1 VGGDVKRRRKTKDQ
15 PIKGLRRKTA
25 RKARRARNAD
35 RSPAELWEQL
45 DQRTRERNE
54 ALEQQAATS
63 KVLQVIRSSS
73 GDLEPVFATM
83 LAEAVRICEA
93 NFGNIYRWDG
103 EALHLTATH
112 DTPAAF
118 ADLRRRLPIRSALT
132 PAGHMVAT
140 KKTVHVADLAA
151 EPIYTRHREP
161 GVVAAVEL
169 AGVRTL
175 LIVPILKDDELIGA
189 FTLFRQKE
197 VRRFNERQ
205 IALVETF
212 ADQAV
217 IAIENTRLLNELRQ
231 RTSDLSESLEAL
243 RDLNESLGQR
253 VEEETRER
261 LHIWNVSQD
270 LLVIADFEG
279 KYLSVN
285 PAWTATL
292 GWSEADLLGKTSRW
306 LLHPDDV
313 EKTRVEISRLAAG
326 QKTVRFESRLRDKHG
341 SYHWFSWK
349 TAPDRGRLYG
359 LGREITELKDA
370 EHKLREAQRELAQA
384 ARHTTLAAMSA
395 AIAHEIK
402 QPLGAIVANA
412 NAGLRWL
419 ARTPPG
425 LDEALETFKD
435 IVIAGHR
442 ASDVVQSV
450 RAMFS
455 RADQAEVALDVNDLI
470 RETIALVRD
479 DLEAASVSVELELV
493 PQVPMISGHR
503 GQLQQLILN
512 LITNAAEAMRTVTE
526 RALRIATKP
535 FNANGLEVSVEDS
548 GTGIQQKDIDRI
560 FDAFYTT
567 KANGMGMGL
576 AICRLV
582 VEAHGGTLSVSPVA
596 PHGAAFRITL
606 PGAR

>member
-1 VGGDVKRRRKTKDQ
+1 MKRRRKTKDQ

>member
-1 VGGDVKRRRKTKDQ
+1 MKRRGKTKGR
-15 PIKGLRRKTA
+15 PIKGLRRNTA

-35 RSPAELWEQL
+35 TSPAELREQL

-63 KVLQVIRSSS
+63 KVLQVISSSS

-83 LAEAVRICEA
+83 LAEAVRICGA

-103 EALHLTATH
+103 DALHLTATH

-118 ADLRRRLPIRSALT
+118 ADLRRRLPIRSAST

-197 VRRFNERQ
+197 VRRFNDRQ

-243 RDLNESLGQR
+243 RDLNDTLGQR
-253 VEEETRER
+253 VEAETRER

-270 LLVIADFEG
+270 LLVVADFEG

-326 QKTVRFESRLRDKHG
+326 QKTVRFESRLRDRHG

-419 ARTPPG
+419 ARTPPS
-425 LDEALETFKD
+425 LDEALGTLKD
-435 IVIAGHR
+435 IAIAGHR

-455 RADQAEVALDVNDLI
+455 RADQIDVALDVNDLI

-479 DLEAASVSVELELV
+479 DLEAASVSVELELA
-493 PQVPMISGHR
+493 PQVPLISGHR

-512 LITNAAEAMRTVTE
+512 LITNAAEAMRAVTE
-526 RALRIATKP
+526 RALRIASKP
-535 FNANGLEVSVEDS
+535 FNSNGLEVSVEDS
-548 GTGIQQKDIDRI
+548 GTGVQQKDIDRI

-567 KANGMGMGL
+567 KASGMGMGL

>member
-1 VGGDVKRRRKTKDQ
+1 VKRRGKTKGR
-15 PIKGLRRKTA
+15 PIKGLRRNTA

-35 RSPAELWEQL
+35 TSPAELREQL

-63 KVLQVIRSSS
+63 KVLQVISSSS

-83 LAEAVRICEA
+83 LAEAVRICGA

-103 EALHLTATH
+103 DALHLTATH

-118 ADLRRRLPIRSALT
+118 ADLRRRLPIRSAST

-197 VRRFNERQ
+197 VRRFNDRQ

-243 RDLNESLGQR
+243 RDLNDTLGQR
-253 VEEETRER
+253 VEAETRER

-270 LLVIADFEG
+270 LLVVADFEG

-326 QKTVRFESRLRDKHG
+326 QKTVRFESRLRDRHG

-419 ARTPPG
+419 ARTPPS
-425 LDEALETFKD
+425 LDEALGTLKD
-435 IVIAGHR
+435 IAIAGHR

-455 RADQAEVALDVNDLI
+455 RADQIDVALDVNDLI

-479 DLEAASVSVELELV
+479 DLEAASVSVELELA
-493 PQVPMISGHR
+493 PQVPLISGHR

-512 LITNAAEAMRTVTE
+512 LITNAAEAMRAVTE
-526 RALRIATKP
+526 RALRIASKP
-535 FNANGLEVSVEDS
+535 FNSNGLEVSVEDS
-548 GTGIQQKDIDRI
+548 GTGVQQKDIDRI

>member
-1 VGGDVKRRRKTKDQ
+1 VKRRGKTKDR
-15 PIKGLRRKTA
+15 PIKGLRRNTA
-25 RKARRARNAD
+25 RKARRGRKAD
-35 RSPAELWEQL
+35 RSPAKLREQL

-63 KVLQVIRSSS
+63 KVLQVISSSS

-83 LAEAVRICEA
+83 LAEAVRICGA

-103 EALHLTATH
+103 DALHLTATH

-118 ADLRRRLPIRSALT
+118 ADLRRRLPIRGTLT
-132 PAGHMVAT
+132 PAGHMVAK

-151 EPIYTRHREP
+151 EPIYTRYRES

-169 AGVRTL
+169 GGVRTL

-189 FTLFRQKE
+189 FTLFRQK
-197 VRRFNERQ
+197 VRRFNDRQ

-217 IAIENTRLLNELRQ
+217 IAIESTRLLNELRQ

-243 RDLNESLGQR
+243 RELNETLEQR
-253 VEEETRER
+253 VEAETRER

-270 LLVIADFEG
+270 LLVVADLEG

-285 PAWTATL
+285 PAWTAIL

-313 EKTRVEISRLAAG
+313 EKTRAEISRLAAG
-326 QKTVRFESRLRDKHG
+326 QKTVRFESRLRDRHG

-349 TAPDRGRLYG
+349 TAPDRGRIYG

-370 EHKLREAQRELAQA
+370 ENKLREAQRELAQA

-419 ARTPPG
+419 TRTPPSLG
-425 LDEALETFKD
+425 EARDIFKD
-435 IVIAGHR
+435 IAVAGHR
-442 ASDVVQSV
+442 ASEVVQSV

-455 RADQAEVALDVNDLI
+455 RTDQAEVALDVNDLI
-470 RETIALVRD
+470 RETVALIRD
-479 DLEAASVSVELELV
+479 DLEAASVSVELELA
-493 PQVPMISGHR
+493 PQVPLISGHR
-503 GQLQQLILN
+503 SQLQQVVLN

-526 RALRIATKP
+526 RALWIGSKP
-535 FNANGLEVSVEDS
+535 FNTNGLEVTVEDS
-548 GTGIQQKDIDRI
+548 GAGIQQKDIGRI
-560 FDAFYTT
+560 FDAFFTT

>member
-1 VGGDVKRRRKTKDQ
+1 
-15 PIKGLRRKTA
+15 
-25 RKARRARNAD
+25 
-35 RSPAELWEQL
+35 
-45 DQRTRERNE
+45 
-54 ALEQQAATS
+54 LEQQAATS
-63 KVLQVIRSSS
+63 KVLQVISSSS

-83 LAEAVRICEA
+83 LAEAVRICDA

-103 EALHLTATH
+103 DALHLTATH

-118 ADLRRRLPIRSALT
+118 ADLRRRLPIRSAST

-151 EPIYTRHREP
+151 EPIYTRDREP

-189 FTLFRQKE
+189 FTLFRQE
-197 VRRFNERQ
+197 VRRFNDRQ

-212 ADQAV
+212 ANQAV

-243 RDLNESLGQR
+243 RDLNESLRQR
-253 VEEETRER
+253 VEAETRER

-270 LLVIADFEG
+270 LLVVADFEG

-285 PAWTATL
+285 PAWTVTL

-313 EKTRVEISRLAAG
+313 EKTRVEIRRLAAG
-326 QKTVRFESRLRDKHG
+326 QKTVRFESRLRDRHG

-384 ARHTTLAAMSA
+384 AQHTTLAAMSA

-419 ARTPPG
+419 TRTPPS
-425 LDEALETFKD
+425 LDEARDTFKD
-435 IVIAGHR
+435 IAIAGHR
-442 ASDVVQSV
+442 ASDVIQSV

-455 RADQAEVALDVNDLI
+455 RANQADVALDVNDLI
-470 RETIALVRD
+470 RETIALLRD
-479 DLEAASVSVELELV
+479 DLEAASVSVELELA
-493 PQVPMISGHR
+493 PQVPLISGHR

-512 LITNAAEAMRTVTE
+512 LITNAAEAMRAVTE
-526 RALRIATKP
+526 RALRIASKP
-535 FNANGLEVSVEDS
+535 FNSNGLEVSVEDS
-548 GTGIQQKDIDRI
+548 GTGVQQKDIDRI

>member
-1 VGGDVKRRRKTKDQ
+1 
-15 PIKGLRRKTA
+15 
-25 RKARRARNAD
+25 
-35 RSPAELWEQL
+35 
-45 DQRTRERNE
+45 
-54 ALEQQAATS
+54 LEQQAATS

>member
-1 VGGDVKRRRKTKDQ
+1 
-15 PIKGLRRKTA
+15 
-25 RKARRARNAD
+25 
-35 RSPAELWEQL
+35 
-45 DQRTRERNE
+45 
-54 ALEQQAATS
+54 LEQQAATS

-606 PGAR
+606 PGARLTREG

>member
-1 VGGDVKRRRKTKDQ
+1 VKRRGKTKGR
-15 PIKGLRRKTA
+15 PIKGLRRNTA

-35 RSPAELWEQL
+35 TSPAELREQL

-63 KVLQVIRSSS
+63 KVLQVISSSS

-83 LAEAVRICEA
+83 LAEAVRICGA

-103 EALHLTATH
+103 DALHLTATH

-118 ADLRRRLPIRSALT
+118 ADLRRRLPIRSAST

-197 VRRFNERQ
+197 VRRFNDRQ

-243 RDLNESLGQR
+243 RDLNDTLGQR
-253 VEEETRER
+253 VEAETRER

-270 LLVIADFEG
+270 LLVVADFEG

-326 QKTVRFESRLRDKHG
+326 QKTVRFESRLRDRHG

-419 ARTPPG
+419 ARTPPS
-425 LDEALETFKD
+425 LDEALGTLKD
-435 IVIAGHR
+435 IAIAGHR

-455 RADQAEVALDVNDLI
+455 RADQVDVALDVNDLI

-479 DLEAASVSVELELV
+479 DLEAASVSVELELA
-493 PQVPMISGHR
+493 PQVPLISGHR

-512 LITNAAEAMRTVTE
+512 LITNAAEAMRAVTE
-526 RALRIATKP
+526 RALRIASKP
-535 FNANGLEVSVEDS
+535 FNSNGLEVSVEDS
-548 GTGIQQKDIDRI
+548 GTGVQQKDIDRI

>member
-1 VGGDVKRRRKTKDQ
+1 
-15 PIKGLRRKTA
+15 
-25 RKARRARNAD
+25 
-35 RSPAELWEQL
+35 
-45 DQRTRERNE
+45 
-54 ALEQQAATS
+54 
-63 KVLQVIRSSS
+63 
-73 GDLEPVFATM
+73 M

-253 VEEETRER
+253 VEDETRER

>member
-1 VGGDVKRRRKTKDQ
+1 VKRRGKTKDR
-15 PIKGLRRKTA
+15 PIKGLRRNTA
-25 RKARRARNAD
+25 RKTRRARNAD
-35 RSPAELWEQL
+35 KSPAELREQL

-63 KVLQVIRSSS
+63 KVLQVISSSS

-83 LAEAVRICEA
+83 LAEAVRICDA

-103 EALHLTATH
+103 DALHLTATH

-118 ADLRRRLPIRSALT
+118 ANLRRRLPIRGTST

-151 EPIYTRHREP
+151 EPIYTRYREP

-169 AGVRTL
+169 GGVRTL

-243 RDLNESLGQR
+243 RDLNETLGQR
-253 VEEETRER
+253 VEAETRER

-270 LLVIADFEG
+270 LLVVADLEG

-313 EKTRVEISRLAAG
+313 EKTRAEISRLAAG
-326 QKTVRFESRLRDKHG
+326 LKTVRFESRLRDNQG

-349 TAPDRGRLYG
+349 TAPDRGRVYG

-370 EHKLREAQRELAQA
+370 ENKLREAQRELAQA
-384 ARHTTLAAMSA
+384 ARHTMLAAMSA
-395 AIAHEIK
+395 AVAHEIR

-419 ARTPPG
+419 TRTPPS
-425 LDEALETFKD
+425 LDEARDTLKD
-435 IVIAGHR
+435 IVVAGHR
-442 ASDVVQSV
+442 ASEVVQSV

-455 RADQAEVALDVNDLI
+455 RTDQAGVALDVNDLI
-470 RETIALVRD
+470 HETIALVRD
-479 DLEAASVSVELELV
+479 DLEAASVSVELELA
-493 PQVPMISGHR
+493 PQVPLISGHR
-503 GQLQQLILN
+503 GQLQQVVLN

-526 RALRIATKP
+526 RALRIGSKQ
-535 FNANGLEVSVEDS
+535 FNTNGLEVTVEDS
-548 GTGIQQKDIDRI
+548 GTGIQQKDIGRI
-560 FDAFYTT
+560 FDAFFTT
-567 KANGMGMGL
+567 KSNGMGMGL

-582 VEAHGGTLSVSPVA
+582 VEAHGGTLSVFPVA

>member
-1 VGGDVKRRRKTKDQ
+1 MKRRGKTKGR
-15 PIKGLRRKTA
+15 PIKGLRRNTA

-35 RSPAELWEQL
+35 TSPAELREQL

-63 KVLQVIRSSS
+63 KVLQVISSSS

-83 LAEAVRICEA
+83 LAEAVRICGA

-103 EALHLTATH
+103 DALHLTATH

-118 ADLRRRLPIRSALT
+118 ADLRRRLPIRSAST

-197 VRRFNERQ
+197 VRRFNDRQ

-243 RDLNESLGQR
+243 RDLNDTLGQR
-253 VEEETRER
+253 VEAETRER

-270 LLVIADFEG
+270 LLVVADFEG

-326 QKTVRFESRLRDKHG
+326 QKTVRFESRLRDRHG

-419 ARTPPG
+419 ARTPPS
-425 LDEALETFKD
+425 LDEALGTLKD
-435 IVIAGHR
+435 IAIAGHR

-455 RADQAEVALDVNDLI
+455 RADQIDVALDVNDLI

-479 DLEAASVSVELELV
+479 DLEAASVSVELELA
-493 PQVPMISGHR
+493 PQVPLISGHR

-512 LITNAAEAMRTVTE
+512 LITNAAEAMRAVTE
-526 RALRIATKP
+526 RALRIASKP
-535 FNANGLEVSVEDS
+535 FNSNGLEVSVEDS
-548 GTGIQQKDIDRI
+548 GTGVQQKDIDRI

>member
-1 VGGDVKRRRKTKDQ
+1 
-15 PIKGLRRKTA
+15 
-25 RKARRARNAD
+25 
-35 RSPAELWEQL
+35 
-45 DQRTRERNE
+45 
-54 ALEQQAATS
+54 LEQQAATS

-253 VEEETRER
+253 VEDETRER

-606 PGAR
+606 PGARLTREG

>member
-1 VGGDVKRRRKTKDQ
+1 
-15 PIKGLRRKTA
+15 
-25 RKARRARNAD
+25 
-35 RSPAELWEQL
+35 
-45 DQRTRERNE
+45 
-54 ALEQQAATS
+54 LEQQAATS

-253 VEEETRER
+253 VEDETRER